1 MLSYDTGV
9 NVSPPITPAMQRQA
23 LAGLASA
30 GGAMQYPGS
39 AADVYRARAMA
50 AGMDYE
56 RSAAQANNEYL
67 AQAQRTQQESALAG
81 LGQMAKAQQYANEL
95 DEKNR
100 SMRLSYLG
108 GMNGGLN
115 NLLGSLF

>member
-1 MLSYDTGV
+1 MLNYDTGV
-9 NVSPPITPAMQRQA
+9 RVSQPITPAMQQQA
-23 LAGLASA
+23 LAGLTAA

-39 AADVYRARAMA
+39 AADVYRARALA
-50 AGMDYE
+50 AGIDYE

-81 LGQMAKAQQYANEL
+81 LGQMAQAQQYANEL
-95 DEKNR
+95 DQRNR

-115 NLLGSLF
+115 SVLGSLF